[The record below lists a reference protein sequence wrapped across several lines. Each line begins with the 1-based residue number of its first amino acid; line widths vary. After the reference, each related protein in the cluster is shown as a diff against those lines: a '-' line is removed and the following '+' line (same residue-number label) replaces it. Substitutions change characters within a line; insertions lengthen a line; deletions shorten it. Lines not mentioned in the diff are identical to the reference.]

1 MNNKKIIGRI
11 EKVKFPEW
19 DAAGIDAKI
28 DTGAYTSSL
37 HCHDI
42 ELNKSKKKVSFYL
55 FDPSH
60 PEFEESK
67 FQTNV
72 NDIREIRSS
81 NGLAEERIIIMTTIK
96 LLNKNY
102 KIELSLAD
110 RSEMRYP
117 VLIGRKFLKN
127 KFIVDV
133 SKKYLGNNNI

>member
-1 MNNKKIIGRI
+1 MNNKKVIGRI
-11 EKVKFPEW
+11 EKVDFPEW
-19 DAAGIDAKI
+19 NIVGIDAKI

-72 NDIREIRSS
+72 NDIRVIRSS
-81 NGLAEERIIIMTTIK
+81 NGLAEERIIISTTIK
-96 LLNKNY
+96 LLDKSC

-110 RSEMRYP
+110 RTEMRYP
-117 VLIGRKFLKN
+117 VLIGRKFLRN